1 MREKLA
7 TRFLLK
13 VFWNEA
19 VFVVKIA
26 VFLGCS
32 SLSALAYSSLDDV
45 LKKIITLRPFVVSG
59 SVNNRWKV
67 RKLPYDC
74 PVYALT

>member
-7 TRFLLK
+7 TSFLLK

-26 VFLGCS
+26 VFPGCS

-45 LKKIITLRPFVVSG
+45 FKKIYNSTIVLFMLRPDS
-59 SVNNRWKV
+59 V
-67 RKLPYDC
+67 RKGSKTEELC
-74 PVYALT
+74 